1 MKEGVDLNRFH
12 PRQAHIIKASREAER
27 APFGTEID
35 LGDDA

>member
-12 PRQAHIIKASREAER
+12 PRQAHIKASREAER